1 MSWIDA
7 KLTPE
12 NRRFLIAVLLI
23 SLFGGAAVILS
34 FRDIPEG
41 NREIIAQVVAGLN
54 TLTGAVVGWYFSA
67 RKGDTGTSDPGA

>member
-1 MSWIDA
+1 MKWLDA
-7 KLTPE
+7 RLTAE
-12 NRRFLIAVLLI
+12 NRRFVVALLLIA
-23 SLFGGAAVILS
+23 LFGGAAVVLS

-67 RKGDTGTSDPGA
+67 RKGDTGTEPGA